1 MQLQSNK
8 LKYNKEPYG
17 DHEYSI
23 ELIDHEFSG
32 IKFVLGKVGFV
43 ESDDNFTLKFHY
55 DIIENNTEYSI
66 RDELKQSFEKSVGDL
81 VMQMIDDGLENEN
94 LIYYGGKDEN

>member
-8 LKYNKEPYG
+8 LKYKKEPYG
-17 DHEYSI
+17 DHEYTI

-32 IKFVLGKVGFV
+32 IKFTLGKVGFV
-43 ESDDNFTLKFHY
+43 EENDNFTLKFHY
-55 DIIENNTEYSI
+55 DIIENDHSEY
-66 RDELKQSFEKSVGDL
+66 DKQSFEKTVGDL
-81 VMQMIDDGLENEN
+81 VMQMIDDGLDNEN